1 MKDTELKPCPFC
13 KCEHIIA
20 EINGLS
26 KRFVI
31 YCEDC
36 IAMMEISF
44 VDAQLG
50 DGSFMSFYE
59 VRKIMDELTENWNRR
74 ANNEREITNK

>member
-1 MKDTELKPCPFC
+1 MKETELKPCPFC
-13 KCEHIIA
+13 GCEHIIA

-36 IAMMEISF
+36 IAMMELSF

-74 ANNEREITNK
+74 ADNEREITDK